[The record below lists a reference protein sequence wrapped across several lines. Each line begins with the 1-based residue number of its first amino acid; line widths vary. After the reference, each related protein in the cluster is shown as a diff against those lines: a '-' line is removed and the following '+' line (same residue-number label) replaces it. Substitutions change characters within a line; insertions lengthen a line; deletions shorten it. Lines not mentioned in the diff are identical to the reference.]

1 MAEACARLGSEC
13 WQLMTF
19 MHVAFPAKEAAVEAG
34 RSDRDR
40 DRDRDEEG
48 VGSVSLPEVSTERG
62 RRGMQQAQGLDESK
76 DDDIC
81 SPSIS
86 IESQTPVGSPARVD
100 GGDGG
105 DDGSVSDG
113 GGRGNR
119 GGFASS
125 PLMRAFGTL
134 GMFKL
139 PTLVEEGGTEGATL
153 QSRRPETASTYSSPF
168 LSPSRDAEDEVRRSR
183 TTSGDSSSS
192 ADSKVVVVGSGAKEV
207 GVLRGPSSP
216 ARLVELPLAAAP
228 AAAVSMLPPE
238 NSSSSSSS
246 SPPAAAAAAAAAI
259 GDSSTLRPTEAE
271 TAETAEAAGTE
282 APHPRERKYLP
293 SFLKFL
299 FARGGSA

>member
-40 DRDRDEEG
+40 DRDEQG
-48 VGSVSLPEVSTERG
+48 VGSVSLSEVSTERG

-100 GGDGG
+100 GDGG
-105 DDGSVSDG
+105 DGGSVSDG
-113 GGRGNR
+113 GGGGNR

-228 AAAVSMLPPE
+228 AAAVSMLPPQHS
-238 NSSSSSSS
+238 SSSSSSS
-246 SPPAAAAAAAAAI
+246 SPPPPAAV

-271 TAETAEAAGTE
+271 TAEAAGPE

>member
-1 MAEACARLGSEC
+1 MAEACARLCSEC

-19 MHVAFPAKEAAVEAG
+19 MHVAFPAKEAAAVEAG
-34 RSDRDR
+34 RSDLDR
-40 DRDRDEEG
+40 DRDRDEQG
-48 VGSVSLPEVSTERG
+48 VGSVSLSEVSTERG

-100 GGDGG
+100 GDGG
-105 DDGSVSDG
+105 DGGSVSDG
-113 GGRGNR
+113 GGGNR

-207 GVLRGPSSP
+207 GLLRGPSSP

-246 SPPAAAAAAAAAI
+246 SSSSPPPPAAV

-271 TAETAEAAGTE
+271 TAEAAGPE